1 MTTTATVQGTV
12 SPGFEPL
19 RQAFEQQFGEGQHI
33 GAGVAVYQRG
43 KLVAD
48 LWGGLAD
55 EDKGTPWTR
64 DTVAVS
70 YSTTKGLT
78 ATCLHILADRGL
90 VKYDDPVTKY
100 WPEFGANGK
109 GAITVRHLLT
119 HQAGLAPVPDGIV
132 LRDLLDWGRMTSAIA
147 AQTPAWEPGSE
158 TGYHALTFGYLVGEV
173 VRRVDGRSVGTFLQ
187 DEVVKPLGIEDLY
200 IGAPESAEPRIA
212 TLKQRYV
219 ITPEMMAQAQASGS
233 TMGPDSLAARALGSN
248 LGDLNGLL
256 NSREGRAAE
265 IPAVSGVMTARD
277 LARMYACLANYGELD
292 GARIMSES
300 TVRTASTVQTSR
312 PDKVIMNVEIAWSL
326 GYMNG
331 GLAGWPQGPRATSFG
346 HIGFGGSVGFA
357 DPEIG
362 MSFGLVLNALNLDL
376 VGAGR
381 TAALADAA
389 RACAE
394 AVG

>member
-1 MTTTATVQGTV
+1 MTTTTTVQGTTT
-12 SPGFEPL
+12 PAFEPL
-19 RQAFEQQFGEGQHI
+19 RQAFEQQFAEGLHI
-33 GAGVAVYQRG
+33 GAGVAVYQHG

-64 DTVAVS
+64 DTMAVS
-70 YSTTKGLT
+70 FSTTKGLT

-90 VKYDDPVTKY
+90 VRYEDLVTKY

-119 HQAGLAPVPDGIV
+119 HQAGIPQVPDGIV
-132 LRDLLDWGRMTSAIA
+132 LNDLLDWGRMTSAIA
-147 AQTPAWEPGSE
+147 AETPLWEPGAG

-173 VRRVDGRSVGTFLQ
+173 VRRIDGRSVGTFLH
-187 DEVVKPLGIEDLY
+187 DEVAKPLGIMGLY
-200 IGAPESAEPRIA
+200 IGAPESVEPHISQM
-212 TLKQRYV
+212 KQRFV
-219 ITPEMMAQAQASGS
+219 ITAEMMAQAA
-233 TMGPDSLAARALGSN
+233 TMGPDSLISRAMGTA

-256 NSREGRAAE
+256 NSRAGHAAE

-292 GARIMSES
+292 GVRILSEAA
-300 TVRTASTVQTSR
+300 VRKATEVQTSR
-312 PDKVIMNVEIAWSL
+312 PDRVIMNMEIAWSL
-326 GYMNG
+326 GYMHG
-331 GLAGWPQGPRATSFG
+331 GLEGWPQGPRATSFG
-346 HIGFGGSVGFA
+346 HPGFGGSIGFA
-357 DPEIG
+357 DPDIG

-376 VGAGR
+376 IGAGR
-381 TAALADAA
+381 TATLADAA

-394 AVG
+394 AAR